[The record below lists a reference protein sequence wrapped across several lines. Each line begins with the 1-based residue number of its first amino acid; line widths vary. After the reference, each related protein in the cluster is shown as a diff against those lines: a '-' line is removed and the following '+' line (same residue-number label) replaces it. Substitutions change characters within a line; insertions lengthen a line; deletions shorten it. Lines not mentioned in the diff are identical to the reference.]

1 MQFQIDTQHDLRE
14 QQEHKERRKR
24 GVDVLRE
31 LAAFMGVSEEVGDN
45 GDDGTD
51 TLEGDVPS

>member
-31 LAAFMGVSEEVGDN
+31 LAAFMGMSEEVGDN
-45 GDDGTD
+45 SDDGSD
-51 TLEGDVPS
+51 ALERDVPS